1 MIAPTGDAN
10 CGRSMIAPTGEGM
23 ELPKRK
29 PNRLPE
35 CSYDTPGAYFITICS
50 VQRGNVFWKDVGA
63 IIDRPE
69 NVPLNEIG
77 RIVDACIREIPKR
90 YPEVS
95 VDHYVVM
102 PDHVHLL
109 LQIHDGRSMIAPTG
123 DANCGRSMIAPTE
136 DANDGRSMIAPTGDA
151 NCGRSMIAPTIGR
164 VVKQMKGA
172 ASKGAGRSLW
182 QKSYY
187 DHVIR
192 GQADYLD
199 AWNYIEG
206 NPGKRETDL
215 YC

>member
-1 MIAPTGDAN
+1 
-10 CGRSMIAPTGEGM
+10 MIAPTGEGM

-35 CSYDTPGAYFITICS
+35 FSYDTPGAYFITICT

-69 NVPLNEIG
+69 NVPLNETG
-77 RIVDACIREIPKR
+77 RIVDACIREIPKC

-109 LQIHDGRSMIAPTG
+109 LQIHD
-123 DANCGRSMIAPTE
+123 
-136 DANDGRSMIAPTGDA
+136 
-151 NCGRSMIAPTIGR
+151 GRSMIAPTIGR

>member
-1 MIAPTGDAN
+1 
-10 CGRSMIAPTGEGM
+10 M

-35 CSYDTPGAYFITICS
+35 FSYDTPGAYFITICS
-50 VQRGNVFWKDVGA
+50 VLRGNIFWKDVGA

-69 NVPLNEIG
+69 NVPLNETG
-77 RIVDACIREIPKR
+77 RIVDACIREIPKC

-123 DANCGRSMIAPTE
+123 DAN
-136 DANDGRSMIAPTGDA
+136 DGRSMIAPTGDA
-151 NCGRSMIAPTIGR
+151 NDGRSMIAPTVGR
-164 VVKQMKGA
+164 IVKQMKGA
-172 ASKGAGRSLW
+172 ASKGAGRTLW

-206 NPGKRETDL
+206 NPGKRETG
-215 YC
+215 